1 MGNVKKTEG
10 IVHKIETSTRHS
22 FFVRRATEKKKENG
36 KNRGKSTRHPF
47 FVRRATEMKENAKI
61 VESQDVMF
69 FVRFATE
76 KKKCKNRFWD

>member
-36 KNRGKSTRHPF
+36 KNCGRSTRHPF
-47 FVRRATEMKENAKI
+47 FVRRATEMKKENVKI
-61 VESQDVMF
+61 TENQDVM

-76 KKKCKNRFWD
+76 KKKCKNGLWD